1 VKALVPVLAVAA
13 LVAAPTGTA
22 VAPTHR
28 APAAVVLP
36 HPPMLDHLMR
46 GGPRLWVGA
55 PVARGFR
62 VTASGVPGS
71 RMRVLIV
78 ACRTC
83 GEPQVLLRDPRSGCP
98 FPHADVWLV
107 HDPPARRLAQVR
119 SVLWPAATLYLRPG
133 RASRRD
139 VFEDLHRL
147 LTSS

>member
-1 VKALVPVLAVAA
+1 VLVPVLVVGA
-13 LVAAPTGTA
+13 LVVAPSGTA

-28 APAAVVLP
+28 APVAGVLP
-36 HPPMLDHLMR
+36 HPRMLDHLMR

-55 PVARGFR
+55 PVVKGFR

-83 GEPQVLLRDPRSGCP
+83 GDPQVLLRDPRSGCP
-98 FPHADVWLV
+98 FPTADVWLV

-119 SVLWPAATLYLRPG
+119 SVLRPAATLHLSPG
-133 RASRRD
+133 RASRRH

-147 LTSS
+147 LTSR